1 MTNPDL
7 KALFGPIAVTT
18 LALVVCAGP
27 ALGAD
32 SFFGT
37 ESPLLKFVDFI
48 VGPFAYAVVIIALV
62 ITVGVLAIGGEF
74 SGFARRMPIVVVAG
88 GIVILAGDVISNL
101 FGANRAADIP
111 RRGAL
116 APLSDG
122 QADAEIIAA
131 AIRSASAVVIVCGVV
146 LVVAFLAYRRAA
158 ARPAPRTADADA
170 KFSPDDIDADF
181 RTVDVATADFQPV
194 AIHLGETTFPRK
206 GAGPE

>member
-18 LALVVCAGP
+18 LALVVCTGP

-101 FGANRAADIP
+101 FGANRAADMP
-111 RRGAL
+111 RRFPL
-116 APLSDG
+116 SPLSDG
-122 QADAEIIAA
+122 QGAPWMVIVLLLILMLVLVYALAACGRSQKALLAEVKRHLDALRAALAEMDVGRQIIANSRSD
-131 AIRSASAVVIVCGVV
+131 AI
-146 LVVAFLAYRRAA
+146 
-158 ARPAPRTADADA
+158 
-170 KFSPDDIDADF
+170 
-181 RTVDVATADFQPV
+181 QP
-194 AIHLGETTFPRK
+194 HENNSQGK
-206 GAGPE
+206 GAEPE

>member
-88 GIVILAGDVISNL
+88 GIVILAGDVIRNL
-101 FGANRAADIP
+101 FGASRAADIP
-111 RRGAL
+111 RPAAL

-122 QADAEIIAA
+122 PGTLGMVIALVLILMIVLVIVLAARVRAHENDHIEALNA
-131 AIRSASAVVIVCGVV
+131 AI
-146 LVVAFLAYRRAA
+146 
-158 ARPAPRTADADA
+158 A
-170 KFSPDDIDADF
+170 KM
-181 RTVDVATADFQPV
+181 DVFIADFQPA
-194 AIHLGETTFPRK
+194 AIQADETTSSRK

>member
-7 KALFGPIAVTT
+7 KALSGLIAVTT
-18 LALVVCAGP
+18 LALVVGAGP
-27 ALGAD
+27 ALAAD

-88 GIVILAGDVISNL
+88 GIVILAGDVIRNL
-101 FGANRAADIP
+101 FGASRAADIP
-111 RRGAL
+111 RPAAL

-131 AIRSASAVVIVCGVV
+131 AIRSATAVIIVCGVV
-146 LVVAFLAYRRAA
+146 MVVAFLAARRAA
-158 ARPAPRTADADA
+158 ARPAPRPDDADA
-170 KFSPDDIDADF
+170 KFSPNDIDDDF
-181 RTVDVATADFQPV
+181 RTVHAANANVQQD
-194 AIHLGETTFPRK
+194 AIRLDETTSPCK
-206 GAGPE
+206 GAWSG

>member
-7 KALFGPIAVTT
+7 KALSGPIAVTT
-18 LALVVCAGP
+18 LALVVCTGP
-27 ALGAD
+27 AFGAD

-116 APLSDG
+116 AALSDSP
-122 QADAEIIAA
+122 ASPWMVIVLLLILMLVLVYALAARVRAHKTLLAEVKRHLVALNVSLTKMDVARQIIANSRSD
-131 AIRSASAVVIVCGVV
+131 AIQLHENNSQS
-146 LVVAFLAYRRAA
+146 
-158 ARPAPRTADADA
+158 
-170 KFSPDDIDADF
+170 
-181 RTVDVATADFQPV
+181 
-194 AIHLGETTFPRK
+194 K
-206 GAGPE
+206 GAEPE

>member
-7 KALFGPIAVTT
+7 KALSGPIAVTT
-18 LALVVCAGP
+18 LALVVCTGP
-27 ALGAD
+27 AFGAD

-111 RRGAL
+111 RPAAL
-116 APLSDG
+116 GPLSDG

-131 AIRSASAVVIVCGVV
+131 AIRSATAVIIVCGVV
-146 LVVAFLAYRRAA
+146 VVVAFLAYRRAA
-158 ARPAPRTADADA
+158 ARPASRAADADA
-170 KFSPDDIDADF
+170 KFSADDIDADF
-181 RTVDVATADFQPV
+181 RTGDVATADFQPV
-194 AIHLGETTFPRK
+194 AIQPDETTFPRK
-206 GAGPE
+206 GAAPG